1 VTKNAGFTLIEL
13 IAVMLILAILAV
25 VAVPQFVDLRS
36 DAQKAATAGVAG
48 ALASGSALNFAHR
61 SVNPA
66 NGVAIA
72 NCTDVK
78 NTLQGQALPGAAGD
92 YTITAA
98 PVAAGSAVNCTLT
111 GLGGSTATFTAL
123 GIL

>member
-1 VTKNAGFTLIEL
+1 
-13 IAVMLILAILAV
+13 MLILAILAV

-92 YTITAA
+92 YAITSAA
-98 PVAAGSAVNCTLT
+98 VAAGAAKSDCVLT
-111 GLGGSTATFTAL
+111 GPGGSTANFTAL
-123 GIL
+123 GDRKSPRLNSSH

>member
-1 VTKNAGFTLIEL
+1 MTKNAGFTLIEL

-66 NGVAIA
+66 NGVAVT
-72 NCTDVK
+72 NCTSVSG
-78 NTLQGQALPGAAGD
+78 TLQGGALPAG

-98 PVAAGSAVNCTLT
+98 AVAAGAAVTCTLT
-111 GLGGSTATFTAL
+111 GQGGSTATFTAL
-123 GIL
+123 GII